1 MFVHRSGISYT
12 LYLQNNYYA
21 QQTLKNREEID
32 KSGGNWAQSGDMD
45 KGLDDYLSKII
56 DAIPELKE
64 AEKKGIGIGVVIL
77 PESSSDALKQSV
89 SAATDQMIADGT
101 DPDILKDVL
110 GIVKD
115 TFSCDIENNNGYA
128 LIKNLTSTADS
139 NDLNNMLENFKN
151 AYGTDKT
158 LSEALSKF
166 ADYLNEI
173 WEHLNK
179 QAGNNDAGSIFT
191 SEGKLSPEEKK
202 GRFFNASV

>member
-77 PESSSDALKQSV
+77 PESSSDVLKQSV